1 MKLCL
6 VAALCASLSIA
17 TSGITVSVPRAP
29 VSTRLGSTATLPCSL
44 NPPENAELLEVR
56 WYRGDQFDAPVLS
69 YRERQFEYGSQQA
82 EYVGR
87 TSFGLIS
94 AKSDGLKAGDV
105 TLNLANVRLQD
116 TGEYTCYVSSDT
128 GFDKAVV
135 SLIVTQKGTSPL
147 LSVAWTE
154 DLLVNMSCESEGWH
168 PNPRL
173 RWSDQTKT
181 LAPKSLVYSNDTSG
195 LVSVQSWLLLSSTST
210 VTCFVGLS
218 GEEDWEGRLSL
229 ESLVQPPE
237 QGKSQESGSSVVG
250 WVAFT
255 VVSIA
260 LAVVLLLYFKNKK
273 GKRSKPDPEKGGDNG
288 EETQMLLSTDEL
300 LEITALEEARKHYV
314 NVTLDETENEYLKT
328 KDGKIVREGDRFPD
342 GKKVTRLTSI
352 QGTPGFSSGQHY
364 WEVRLGDEKA
374 GIKKSWWVGVASA
387 TGKQQQPEVP
397 PTPSNGFWF
406 LSSVSADSLQVNTEP
421 STVLLNVRPEILG
434 VYLNYDRGELSFYD
448 VKDQRP
454 IVTLAAKFTE
464 EVFPFF
470 NPGKGDKATIRI
482 LNSDNSIGSASSNS
496 R

>member
-1 MKLCL
+1 MTH
-6 VAALCASLSIA
+6 I
-17 TSGITVSVPRAP
+17 TPSGITVSVPGAP
-29 VSTRLGSTATLPCSL
+29 VSAHLGSTATLPCSL
-44 NPPENAELLEVR
+44 NPPENAESLEVR
-56 WYRGDQFDAPVLS
+56 WYRGDQFYTPVLS
-69 YRERQFEYGSQQA
+69 YRERQFEYGYQQA

-87 TSFGLIS
+87 TSFGLTS
-94 AKSDGLKAGDV
+94 ARSDGLKASDV
-105 TLNLANVRLQD
+105 TLNLANVTLRD

-128 GFDKAVV
+128 GFDKAAV

-154 DLLVNMSCESEGWH
+154 DLLVNVSCESEGWH

-181 LAPKSLVYSNDTSG
+181 LAPKILVYSNDISG

-237 QGKSQESGSSVVG
+237 QGKSQESGSSVAG

-260 LAVVLLLYFKNKK
+260 LAVMLLLYFKNR

-328 KDGKIVREGDRFPD
+328 KDGKLVREGDRFPD

-364 WEVRLGDEKA
+364 WEVGLGNERN
-374 GIKKSWWVGVASA
+374 GIKTSWWVGVASA

-406 LSSVSADSLQVNTEP
+406 LSSVSADRLQVNTE

-434 VYLNYDRGELSFYD
+434 VYLDYDRGELSFYD
-448 VKDQRP
+448 VKNQRH

-470 NPGKGDKATIRI
+470 NPGKGDRACITI
-482 LNSDNSIGSASSNS
+482 LNSDNLTGSASSNS